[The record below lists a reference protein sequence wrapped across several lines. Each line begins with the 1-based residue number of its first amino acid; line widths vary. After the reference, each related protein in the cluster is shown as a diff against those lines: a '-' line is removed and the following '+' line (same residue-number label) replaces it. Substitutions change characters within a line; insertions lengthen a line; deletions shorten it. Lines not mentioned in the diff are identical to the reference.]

1 MVRIYLVQHGES
13 KPKEEDP
20 ERRLTEKGVEET
32 EKVANA
38 LSNMGVKVARIFHSG
53 KARAKMTAE
62 ILGKKLG
69 VADIIEAEG
78 LNPLDDPT
86 NWFEKLSKVEEDIM
100 IVGHLPHLSKLTSK
114 LLGVEDKE
122 VVTFS
127 YSGVLCLE
135 KVEGWKITWFIKPE
149 NIK

>member
-69 VADIIEAEG
+69 VDDIIEAGG